1 MTMKSE
7 GKVALV
13 IGVALFLV
21 GAGAALSIR
30 SLSESAE
37 LEQQAKRSHDMAM
50 ENGHDAMEC
59 ELKRLDLALDLLA
72 CTAQCPDW
80 VPLERPSPAPS
91 ASASGL

>member
-1 MTMKSE
+1 MAMKSE
-7 GKVALV
+7 GRYLLLGLAMFL
-13 IGVALFLV
+13 IGV
-21 GAGAALSIR
+21 GAALSIC

-37 LEQQAKRSHDMAM
+37 LEQQAKRFHDMTM
-50 ENGHDAMEC
+50 ENGHDALEC

-80 VPLERPSPAPS
+80 VPLERPAPSPA